1 MTQQP
6 TQINLKN
13 KGKSNFVMARQHC
26 FHSML
31 DPQVCFFF
39 KGYNI
44 FSKDAFNHL
53 CEQYEG
59 WIRK

>member
-1 MTQQP
+1 
-6 TQINLKN
+6 
-13 KGKSNFVMARQHC
+13 MARQHC

-31 DPQVCFFF
+31 DPQVFFFF

>member
-6 TQINLKN
+6 MQIDFKK
-13 KGKSNFVMARQHC
+13 KGKRYYVMARQHC

-31 DPQVCFFF
+31 DPQVYFFF

-44 FSKDAFNHL
+44 FSKDTFNHF
-53 CEQYEG
+53 CE
-59 WIRK
+59 